1 MTSFFLRQ
9 LWKKKQIYEVKKR
22 LYTIYKEKTLVR
34 MLNIFHKDAVEDY
47 GVKTQ
52 ELLQYLKDPSMEN
65 VPLIDKRIQE
75 LHTVLVD
82 LLCDY

>member
-1 MTSFFLRQ
+1 M
-9 LWKKKQIYEVKKR
+9 
-22 LYTIYKEKTLVR
+22 
-34 MLNIFHKDAVEDY
+34 EDY